1 MNNILKIALTL
12 AVGIV
17 LAGCYNDFD
26 NPAPAKVYTD
36 KDFTETGAE
45 IISIKDLKAK
55 FYEKWGH
62 DANGLGRRVVI
73 EDDVVIKGKV
83 ISSDAEGNV
92 YKSLYIYDGEQA
104 IELRLMNDNYVNYPL
119 GQIVYVKAQ
128 GLSLASYRYML
139 SLGAAPALEPD
150 GTFPN
155 DTPSEHDF
163 SASGNSNIPTT
174 EMVQQYVYRGELD
187 TITEADV
194 TVVDKDNYKTVLNDD
209 LLGCL
214 IRFEGL
220 RSSYTTVDS
229 NTYPNYLENVNGV
242 YTNKYYQDEGLPI
255 TWAYNYDNT
264 KYYGS
269 SLFTYETTPTSLE
282 SGSYVVRVSG
292 YARFALK
299 ELPAD
304 NAMVNITAIYTK
316 YSSRTGRVH
325 HLPAAR
331 QQLQGHRGTVTP
343 DVRCQ
348 PNRKLSSFRFFRF
361 SAEKTVHPHR
371 FLTISTVFEAFDKK
385 KVEIR
390 SERNDFFSNFAIV
403 YNTLISTHMT
413 TNNYKTP
420 FQQGGGN
427 YEAPELTIATVSI
440 EKGFAAT
447 EPNSNAP
454 LEDESYE

>member
-17 LAGCYNDFD
+17 LAGWLQRFR
-26 NPAPAKVYTD
+26 PIRRRQRSTRTRTSRRRAP
-36 KDFTETGAE
+36 E

-299 ELPAD
+299 ELPP
-304 NAMVNITAIYTK
+304 T
-316 YSSRTGRVH
+316 
-325 HLPAAR
+325 
-331 QQLQGHRGTVTP
+331 TP
-343 DVRCQ
+343 W
-348 PNRKLSSFRFFRF
+348 
-361 SAEKTVHPHR
+361 
-371 FLTISTVFEAFDKK
+371 
-385 KVEIR
+385 
-390 SERNDFFSNFAIV
+390 
-403 YNTLISTHMT
+403 
-413 TNNYKTP
+413 
-420 FQQGGGN
+420 
-427 YEAPELTIATVSI
+427 
-440 EKGFAAT
+440 
-447 EPNSNAP
+447 
-454 LEDESYE
+454 

>member
-220 RSSYTTVDS
+220 RSSYTDRRQQHLPQLSGKRQRRLHQQVLPGRGAADHVGLQLRQHQVLRLVALHLRDDAHVARIGQLRRPRQRLCTVRPQR
-229 NTYPNYLENVNGV
+229 TARRQRHGEH
-242 YTNKYYQDEGLPI
+242 
-255 TWAYNYDNT
+255 
-264 KYYGS
+264 YGH
-269 SLFTYETTPTSLE
+269 LHEILVPH
-282 SGSYVVRVSG
+282 
-292 YARFALK
+292 
-299 ELPAD
+299 
-304 NAMVNITAIYTK
+304 
-316 YSSRTGRVH
+316 GRVH

-331 QQLQGHRGTVTP
+331 QQLQGHRGAVTP

-348 PNRKLSSFRFFRF
+348 TEP
-361 SAEKTVHPHR
+361 
-371 FLTISTVFEAFDKK
+371 EAFQLPVFSFFGRED
-385 KVEIR
+385 R
-390 SERNDFFSNFAIV
+390 SS
-403 YNTLISTHMT
+403 
-413 TNNYKTP
+413 P
-420 FQQGGGN
+420 
-427 YEAPELTIATVSI
+427 
-440 EKGFAAT
+440 
-447 EPNSNAP
+447 
-454 LEDESYE
+454 

>member
-292 YARFALK
+292 YTRFALK

-304 NAMVNITAIYTK
+304 NEILVPH
-316 YSSRTGRVH
+316 GRVH

>member
-316 YSSRTGRVH
+316 YSSRTGGFITY
-325 HLPAAR
+325 
-331 QQLQGHRGTVTP
+331 QLLVTP

-390 SERNDFFSNFAIV
+390 SERNDFFSNFAVV

-413 TNNYKTP
+413 TNYKTP